1 MEQAPGAPVEAV
13 SEGREYRLSGDAR
26 RTALALL
33 AGVIA
38 IALYALWSLGAL
50 IAGGLQGPEWVTAL
64 LMLAILGVS
73 PFVAWSLLAEYG
85 ARIATDDS
93 GLSYRTVAGVRL
105 TYPWTAVRGV
115 TPVPAAL
122 GPLTFGDKARS
133 AGRTAETGV
142 TPPGSAFDTIT
153 LEHTQGV
160 PVTGQEVEITSS
172 RDEAQGAAAEGEP
185 APALRLTVDPA
196 AGPRIANPVLR
207 ALHTQAYPCYVPLYP
222 GLVDRP
228 ALLAEIAR
236 HAPPATP

>member
-1 MEQAPGAPVEAV
+1 MEQTPGAGVAAV

-33 AGVIA
+33 AGVVA
-38 IALYALWSLGAL
+38 IALYALWSLAAL

-64 LMLAILGVS
+64 LMLVILGVS

-85 ARIATDDS
+85 ARIATDES
-93 GLSYRTVAGVRL
+93 GLSYQTVGGVRL

-115 TPVPAAL
+115 APAPADL
-122 GPLTFGDKARS
+122 GSLTIGDKARS
-133 AGRTAETGV
+133 AGRNAETGE
-142 TPPGSAFDTIT
+142 TAQAAAIDNIAHAT
-153 LEHTQGV
+153 TQGE
-160 PVTGQEVEITSS
+160 PVTGQEVEIYSS
-172 RDEAQGAAAEGEP
+172 RDAAWNAPDEGM
-185 APALRLTVDPA
+185 ATPALRLVVDPA

-207 ALHTQAYPCYVPLYP
+207 ALHEQAYPGYVPLYP